1 MSLELITN
9 INSTILLLFCILSA
23 YQYIYTI
30 VSVLFKPRRFDNT
43 NGKTNRYAVLICA
56 RNESAVIGQLV
67 DSIKKQ
73 DYPAELLDIYVLA
86 DNCQDDTAAIA
97 AAAGANVYERQNKRQ
112 VGKGYALHH
121 LLHEV
126 RSAKGDRYYN
136 AYFVFDA
143 DNLLARDYVSQ
154 MDRVFSNGYRVVT
167 SYRNAKNFCR
177 SWISAGYGV
186 LFLREARHMNNAR
199 MILGSSAAISGTG
212 FMVHCDII
220 NEKDG
225 WPYHTLTEDIE
236 FTVERIIAGE
246 KIGYCHDAVFYDEQP
261 ITFRQSCRQRLR
273 WAKGCLQVVMKY
285 GLRMVLG
292 IFRRKSGFSCF
303 DEIMTTLPSLL
314 LPLFAVVSLGS
325 MVYSAFLQAEGGIV
339 RFLIAFGGYLLG
351 VYGINFFLGL
361 ITTITEWKKIIGPAY
376 KKIFYVFTY
385 PIFMISNVP
394 LVLLSMFMKVGWREV
409 KHSDSRGIEEIGSS
423 RS

>member
-9 INSTILLLFCILSA
+9 INSAILFLFCALSA
-23 YQYIYTI
+23 YQYIYII
-30 VSVLFKPRRFDNT
+30 VSVLFRPCRYENRA
-43 NGKTNRYAVLICA
+43 GHHNRYAVLICA
-56 RNESAVIGQLV
+56 RNEEAVIGQLI

-86 DNCQDDTAAIA
+86 DNCHDNTKGVATG
-97 AAAGANVYERQNKRQ
+97 AGAVVYERQNDKQ
-112 VGKGYALHH
+112 VGKGYALNH
-121 LLHEV
+121 LLHIICAE
-126 RSAKGDRYYN
+126 KGDEYYN

-143 DNLLARDYVSQ
+143 DNLLAGDYVSQ

-167 SYRNAKNFCR
+167 SYRNSKNFCR
-177 SWISAGYGV
+177 SWVSAGYGV

-199 MILGSSAAISGTG
+199 MILHSSCAISGTG
-212 FMVHCDII
+212 FMVHRDII
-220 NEKDG
+220 NEKGG

-236 FTVERIIAGE
+236 FTVERIISGE

-285 GLRMVLG
+285 GARMVLG
-292 IFRRKSGFSCF
+292 IFRKKSGFSCF
-303 DEIMTTLPSLL
+303 DEIMTTLPSLI

-325 MVYSAFLQAEGGIV
+325 MVYSAFLYVEGGFV
-339 RFLIAFGGYLLG
+339 RFLAAFGGYLLG

-361 ITTITEWKKIIGPAY
+361 ITTITEWKKIAGPAY

-394 LVLLSMFMKVGWREV
+394 LVLLSLFMKVGWKEV
-409 KHSDSRGIEEIGSS
+409 KHSDARGIDQIGA
-423 RS
+423 